1 MQDEALPGAVVEGAW
16 RDKVTWYTHE
26 TSFLRVIRFLGDYL
40 TSPFT
45 RLECVGFEHIPL
57 TGPCILA
64 SNHLNNL
71 DAVFYGAHLPRHTC
85 SMAKKELF
93 DIPIFGWALRMCAA
107 FPVYRGERDEWALKQ
122 AGRVLADGEILF
134 LFPEGTRGGPEA
146 KLRQGKIGS
155 VKLALQH
162 KVPLIP
168 AAILGTH
175 NFRLTL
181 GRKNYVRMEVG
192 QPLDVVSLAGS
203 PPYEYETLR
212 DLTTSL
218 MQKIAA
224 MLPPA
229 HRGVYGD

>member
-1 MQDEALPGAVVEGAW
+1 MQDEALPRFVTEGTW
-16 RDKVTWYTHE
+16 RDNVTWYTHE
-26 TSFLRVIRFLGDYL
+26 TPVLRAVRFLGYHL
-40 TSPFT
+40 TRLFST
-45 RLECVGFEHIPL
+45 LECVGFEHIPS
-57 TGPCILA
+57 TGSCILA

-71 DAVFYGAHLPRHTC
+71 DAVFYGAHLPRHTY

-93 DIPIFGWALRMCAA
+93 DIPIFGWALRMCGA

-122 AGRVLADGEILF
+122 AGQVLAAGEILF

-155 VKLALQH
+155 VKLALEY

-175 NFRLTL
+175 DFRLN
-181 GRKNYVRMEVG
+181 RKNRVKMEVG
-192 QPLDVVSLAGS
+192 PPLDVVSLAGP

-212 DLTTSL
+212 DLTTLL

-224 MLPPA
+224 MLPPE